1 MTTESTVLPAPADIE
16 AARAAL
22 PEAVFS
28 LPVFQPLEAAKAYIG
43 ALNIMC
49 LDQDIPEH
57 FGKPL
62 YRLVCDV
69 SDILDEVEC
78 EVRKVYDLARRATG
92 MPDPPDDDDGN
103 GDVEDSAGDT
113 ELIVLGERLKAAYA
127 AEREAFARD
136 CSHEEGDALHK
147 ACSAIARKIEKT
159 HATTLAG
166 LSVKAAAIDWCCGS
180 KPFADDDDTTD
191 KRLVTSLLTD
201 LEAMQAAA

>member
-16 AARAAL
+16 AAHAAL

-92 MPDPPDDDDGN
+92 LPDMPDDD
-103 GDVEDSAGDT
+103 EI
-113 ELIVLGERLKAAYA
+113 EKVLADIPGRSKLARVIEANKAAWTALRAYSDENEA
-127 AEREAFARD
+127 DRDEASPAWRHAVEAEE
-136 CSHEEGDALHK
+136 L
-147 ACSAIARKIEKT
+147 
-159 HATTLAG
+159 TLMLVCG
-166 LSVKAAAIDWCCGS
+166 HHCGS
-180 KPFADDDDTTD
+180 LQEVRMRAEYLATMPDASHRLRPAFVDT
-191 KRLVTSLLTD
+191 LLRSSM
-201 LEAMQAAA
+201 EQAAA